1 MGHVFI
7 NSPFLDSWIVIVR
20 TIVVRFNWII
30 IHYYC
35 NDYRY
40 IFFETVELTVKI
52 VIEIIEIDEI
62 DMFNYEI

>member
-7 NSPFLDSWIVIVR
+7 HSPFLDSWIVIVR